1 MRRLLRWL
9 RFGRVE
15 RREHLTLITTPVG
28 VYAVE
33 DGYPY
38 LIRGSQELEDRLRP
52 GIEAIAA
59 TGASSADLRPVRI
72 KFSLPGTT
80 ADHEPP
86 SLYDW
91 EREGL

>member
-15 RREHLTLITTPVG
+15 HREHLTLITTPAG

-33 DGYPY
+33 DGIPHCAFADP
-38 LIRGSQELEDRLRP
+38 RWGEVQGCCGEESP
-52 GIEAIAA
+52 CPA
-59 TGASSADLRPVRI
+59 TGRLVV
-72 KFSLPGTT
+72 T
-80 ADHEPP
+80 DHEPP

>member
-9 RFGRVE
+9 RFGRIE
-15 RREHLTLITTPVG
+15 RRDHLTLITTPAG

-33 DGYPY
+33 DGIP
-38 LIRGSQELEDRLRP
+38 SFRP
-52 GIEAIAA
+52 GTA
-59 TGASSADLRPVRI
+59 
-72 KFSLPGTT
+72 